1 MAGTPESPALRR
13 TLGRWDLTAIGVNQV
28 IGSAIFLLPADVAR
42 LVGPWGPL
50 AFMADGLL
58 SLSIALCFAEVG
70 SRFEKTGG
78 PYLPARAA
86 FGRFIGFEVG
96 WMMWF
101 TRVTSQASVANGLA
115 LALAFY
121 WPALAT
127 GLSRMSLIA
136 GLTLVLTWI
145 NVRGIKQSSWVVN
158 ALTIG
163 KLAPLAIVIIV
174 GVWFVDPASFA
185 AMPAVTQQQLSSALI
200 LLIFAYGGYEVTGV
214 LAGEAA
220 NPRRDVPF
228 AFVATLITVS
238 IVMSLTSLVVTGVLP
253 DLIASRT
260 PLADSAAIFL
270 GASGALLVAT
280 GVLPDLGAS
289 RTPLADGAAIFL
301 GAAGALLVSMGSA
314 ISMAG
319 NNMGQILNGSR
330 TLFALAENGDL
341 PKWFAR
347 VHPTYQTPSN
357 AILFTAVIA
366 LTLALTGS
374 FIALAAVS
382 AIARLVMYLAVCAS
396 TLVLRKHDREIA
408 AQVGPQFPVRRSLG
422 EGGSD
427 LDGAV
432 APAKFTV
439 PLGPVI
445 PIVASIVAL
454 GILAGASQA
463 QLIAG
468 AAALAAGAVLY
479 FVATRLK
486 M

>member
-1 MAGTPESPALRR
+1 MAGTSEAPALRR
-13 TLGRWDLTAIGVNQV
+13 ALGRWDLTAIGVNQV

-50 AFMADGLL
+50 AFMAVGLL

-101 TRVTSQASVANGLA
+101 TRVASQASVANGLA

-121 WPALAT
+121 WPSLAT
-127 GLSRMSLIA
+127 GLPRMSLIA
-136 GLTLVLTWI
+136 SLTIALTWI

-163 KLAPLAIVIIV
+163 KLTPLAIVIIV
-174 GVWFVDPASFA
+174 GVWFVEPAAFIN
-185 AMPAVTQQQLSSALI
+185 MPAVSQQQLSSALI

-238 IVMSLTSLVVTGVLP
+238 VVMSLTSLVVTGVLP
-253 DLIASRT
+253 DLSASKT
-260 PLADSAAIFL
+260 PLADTAAIFL
-270 GASGALLVAT
+270 GATGALIVAIGSVT
-280 GVLPDLGAS
+280 
-289 RTPLADGAAIFL
+289 
-301 GAAGALLVSMGSA
+301 SMT
-314 ISMAG
+314 G

-341 PKWFAR
+341 PKWFAK
-347 VHPTYQTPSN
+347 VHPVFQTPSN
-357 AILFTAVIA
+357 AILFTAVVA

-374 FIALAAVS
+374 FVALAAVS

-408 AQVGPQFPVRRSLG
+408 AQVGAHF
-422 EGGSD
+422 SD
-427 LDGAV
+427 MDGAV
-432 APAKFTV
+432 APARFTV

-445 PIVASIVAL
+445 PVVASVVAL

-463 QLIAG
+463 QLVAG
-468 AAALAAGAVLY
+468 AAALGGGAVLF